1 MKKCSKC
8 NIEKYYI
15 FFGKRKAS
23 KDGLSYI
30 CKECKSKL
38 DKEYSQNNKE
48 YKINYLKSYYSNNKE
63 TIIERSKD
71 YYSNNKEDISE
82 RSKEYY
88 LKNKEIIIESS
99 KDYYIDNRDEI
110 LLKRKN
116 DYNKDPDKYK
126 TKTKNWSKINHNKVE
141 EYRKTYYKENIERV
155 KEYKRNYYLN
165 NKDYINKYMRDYWI
179 NKKYI
184 KSWRSILYRYSK
196 YFSKEK
202 TDITLC
208 ILKYTPE
215 MLKMRMECQ
224 FKDGMSWD
232 NYGEWEIDHKK
243 PLSKFDNNSKPF
255 IVNALCNL
263 QPLWKSDNIKKSNK
277 WK

>member
-8 NIEKYYI
+8 NIEKDYSS
-15 FFGKRKAS
+15 FNKRKAS
-23 KDGLSYI
+23 KDGLSYM
-30 CKECKSKL
+30 CKECKSKF
-38 DKEYSQNNKE
+38 DKEYSENNKE
-48 YKINYLKSYYSNNKE
+48 YKSNYLKLYYLNNKDIIIERSREYYSNNK
-63 TIIERSKD
+63 K
-71 YYSNNKEDISE
+71 DISE

-88 LKNKEIIIESS
+88 LKNKDYIIESS
-99 KDYYIDNRDEI
+99 KDYYIDNKDEI

-116 DYNKDPDKYK
+116 DYNKNPDKYK
-126 TKTKNWSKINHNKVE
+126 TRTKNWYKINNNRSK
-141 EYRKTYYKENIERV
+141 EYRKKYYRENIEKI
-155 KEYKRNYYLN
+155 KEYKKNYYSN
-165 NKDYINKYMRDYWI
+165 NKNYINEYMRDYWS

-184 KSWRSILYRYSK
+184 KSWRNILYRYLK
-196 YFSKEK
+196 YFSKDK
-202 TDITLC
+202 DDNTLF

-215 MLKMRMECQ
+215 MLRMRIECQ
-224 FKDGMSWD
+224 FKNGMSWD

-243 PLSKFDNNSKPF
+243 PLSKFNVNSDPS